1 MKTSAFLPSL
11 AGVLILHL
19 AAPIARSEE
28 KPDPTAAPANS
39 PTKAPAVPADT
50 KSTPAPARRNL
61 LKYTPPKSAG
71 PAGPRVDGD
80 GGSRGDKEKL
90 PSIYVL
96 APKQIALTTQA
107 QPALFWYQTEASAAG
122 FELTVTEP
130 KKAEPLLSLKGED
143 KQAGGTHSVSLAKHK
158 VTLAPNVS
166 YQWSVALVPD
176 AKNRS
181 KDLVASGYVK
191 RVEAP
196 ADLAAKIDNASA
208 ADRAAIYAQAGYWYD
223 ALQSISIAIG
233 EATKNKDA
241 AAVADLRKLR
251 ASLLD
256 QGDLKQAAAAD
267 RK

>member
-1 MKTSAFLPSL
+1 MKTSAFLHSL
-11 AGVLILHL
+11 IGAALLHT
-19 AAPIARSEE
+19 AAPIASSQE
-28 KPDPTAAPANS
+28 KSDPATS
-39 PTKAPAVPADT
+39 PTKAPAATPPAA
-50 KSTPAPARRNL
+50 TPAPPKRKSLNF
-61 LKYTPPKSAG
+61 TPPKNAG
-71 PAGPRVDGD
+71 PTGPRVDGD

-90 PSIYVL
+90 PFICVL

-107 QPALFWYQTEASAAG
+107 QPSLFWFQTEPSTAG

-130 KKAEPLLSLKGED
+130 KKAEPLLSLKGGE
-143 KQAGGTHSVSLAKHK
+143 KQAGGTHSVSLAKNK
-158 VTLAPNVS
+158 ITLVPNVS
-166 YQWSVALVPD
+166 YQWSIALVPD
-176 AKNRS
+176 PKNRS

-196 ADLAAKIDNASA
+196 ADLAAQIEKAA
-208 ADRAAIYAQAGYWYD
+208 PADRAAIYAQAGYWYD

-233 EATKNKDA
+233 DAAKAKDA
-241 AAVADLRKLR
+241 AAIAELKKMR

>member
-1 MKTSAFLPSL
+1 MKTSVFLHSFLGAAFLQT
-11 AGVLILHL
+11 
-19 AAPIARSEE
+19 AAPVASSQE
-28 KPDPTAAPANS
+28 KPDPAPS
-39 PTKAPAVPADT
+39 PTKAPAA
-50 KSTPAPARRNL
+50 TPAPAKRKTLNF
-61 LKYTPPKSAG
+61 TAPKNAG
-71 PAGPRVDGD
+71 PTGPRVDGD
-80 GGSRGDKEKL
+80 GGSRTGTGKL
-90 PSIYVL
+90 PFICVL

-107 QPALFWYQTEASAAG
+107 QPALFWFQTEPSNAG

-166 YQWSVALVPD
+166 YQWSIALVPD

-181 KDLVASGYVK
+181 KDLIASGYVK

-196 ADLAAKIDNASA
+196 AELAAQIAKAA
-208 ADRAAIYAQAGYWYD
+208 PADRAAIYAQAGYWYD

-233 EATKNKDA
+233 EAAKKKDA
-241 AAVADLRKLR
+241 SAVGELKKMR

-267 RK
+267 RR

>member
-1 MKTSAFLPSL
+1 MKTSTFLHSL
-11 AGVLILHL
+11 IGAALLHA
-19 AAPIARSEE
+19 AAPIASSQE
-28 KPDPTAAPANS
+28 KPDPASS
-39 PTKAPAVPADT
+39 PTKAPGASADA
-50 KSTPAPARRNL
+50 KATPAPAKRSL

-71 PAGPRVDGD
+71 SGGPRVDGD
-80 GGSRGDKEKL
+80 GGSRAGGEKL

-107 QPALFWYQTEASAAG
+107 QPALFWFQTEASNTG

-143 KQAGGTHSVSLAKHK
+143 KQTGGTHSVSLAKHK
-158 VTLAPNVS
+158 VTLTPGVN

-181 KDLVASGYVK
+181 KDLVASGHVK

-196 ADLAAKIDNASA
+196 ADLAAKIEKAA
-208 ADRAAIYAQAGYWYD
+208 PADRAAIYAQAGYWYD

-233 EATKNKDA
+233 EAAKNKDA
-241 AAVADLRKLR
+241 NTIGELKKMR
-251 ASLLD
+251 ASLLE